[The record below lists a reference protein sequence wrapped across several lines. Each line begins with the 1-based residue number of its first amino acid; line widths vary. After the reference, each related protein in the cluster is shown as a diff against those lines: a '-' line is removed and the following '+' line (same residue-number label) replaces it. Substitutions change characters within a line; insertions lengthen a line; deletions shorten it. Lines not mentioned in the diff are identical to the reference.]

1 MSVLSPED
9 VNRSSI
15 PTHQSSPKN
24 RKEQV
29 DIFRVYESSLKES
42 SERQTAKV
50 LGIPRTTLQHWRNR
64 KSGIALSLEMV
75 AFFESP
81 EGNKFLH
88 QLVTG
93 LLFVMVQ
100 LGGCGL
106 RLVRLLLE
114 LCQLDRFVGSSVGTL
129 HKLNVKI
136 EEDLVSYGE
145 SERKYLSKDM
155 PSKKISMCG
164 DETFHPAPC
173 LVAIE
178 PVSNFILTEKYS
190 EKRDAESWSAAMKE
204 GLDGLSVEI
213 IQSASDEG
221 KGLVKYVEKEL
232 GAHHS
237 PDLFHVQ
244 QELTRAT
251 SAPLRSKI
259 KQAEKVHHESST
271 HTGRLKREHEEQ
283 IKSNRT
289 PGCWSDL
296 DRRMA
301 EAEVRE
307 KADLRYL
314 DALKTSLDDVKDA
327 KKALGTAYHPY
338 DLSTGAPRS
347 ADEVNIDLESKFTVI
362 QLAAVNAELSEN
374 SIKRLDK
381 AHRVFK
387 GMIETIR
394 FFWAMVK
401 QMVDGLG
408 LSPEMESLMREI
420 LIPGYYLQ
428 IASKKARTAKE
439 KHRIATLSTELLGR
453 LALIDGWCSLAQST
467 REQMKAVAINC
478 AQLFQRSSSCVEGRN
493 GYLSLRHHSLH
504 KLSTR
509 KLTVLTVL
517 HNYYIQR
524 SDRTTAAERFFEQKP
539 KDLFGYLLDR
549 IPYPARPAMK
559 RIKLA
564 A

>member
-1 MSVLSPED
+1 MNALSPED
-9 VNRSSI
+9 VNRSS
-15 PTHQSSPKN
+15 TLNAQFTSKN

-29 DIFRVYESSLKES
+29 DAFKAYESSIKNT
-42 SERQTAKV
+42 SERQTAQV

-64 KSGIALSLEMV
+64 KAGIALSVEMV
-75 AFFESP
+75 TFFESP

-106 RLVRLLLE
+106 RLVSLILE
-114 LCQLDRFVGSSVGTL
+114 LCQLDRFVGSSVGSL

-136 EEDLVSYGE
+136 EEDLVDYGE
-145 SERKYLSKDM
+145 SEGKRLSKDM

-190 EKRDAESWSAAMKE
+190 ETRDARSWSAAMKE
-204 GLDGLSVEI
+204 GLEGLPVEI

-251 SAPLRSKI
+251 SAPLRSRI
-259 KQAEKVHHESST
+259 KQAEKVHREST
-271 HTGRLKREHEEQ
+271 AHTQRLQQDHEEQ
-283 IKSNRT
+283 AKSNKT

-296 DRRMA
+296 ARKMADA
-301 EAEVRE
+301 EARE
-307 KADLRYL
+307 ESDLQHVY
-314 DALKTSLDDVKDA
+314 ALKTYLDDVKEA
-327 KKALGTAYHPY
+327 KKALGSAYHPY
-338 DLSTGAPRS
+338 DLNTGAPRS
-347 ADEVNIDLESKFTVI
+347 ADDVNMDLESKFTVI
-362 QLAAVNAELSEN
+362 QLAAINADLSEN

-387 GMIETIR
+387 GMIDTIT

-401 QMVDGLG
+401 QMVDSLE
-408 LSPEMESLMREI
+408 LSSEMELLMREI

-428 IASKKARTAKE
+428 IVSKKAKTAKE
-439 KHRIATLSTELLGR
+439 KHRIATLSTELLAR
-453 LALIDGWCSLAQST
+453 LEMIDGWCSLAQST
-467 REQMKAVAINC
+467 REQMKTVATNC
-478 AQLFQRSSSCVEGRN
+478 AQLFQRSSSSVEGRN
-493 GYLSLRHHSLH
+493 GYLSLRHHGLH

-539 KDLFGYLLDR
+539 KDLFGYLLGR
-549 IPYPARPAMK
+549 IPYPPRPAMK
-559 RIKLA
+559 RIKFA